1 MDESQE
7 KPAFSPSTMESNVPG
22 LYIAG
27 VIASGRNANEV
38 FIETGRGHGKLI
50 ADHII
55 SKRLAD

>member
-1 MDESQE
+1 MDDEQD
-7 KPAFSPSTMESNVPG
+7 KPAYNPSTMETNIPG
-22 LYIAG
+22 LYVAG

-55 SKRLAD
+55 SKRLI